1 MKKNIT
7 INLCGRLYQ
16 IDEDAYELL
25 SHYTDTLRDYF
36 RKQEGGEETA
46 DDIEERIAE
55 LFDDLKAQGVEAINI
70 EQVQEIIHQIG
81 EVEEIAGAG
90 DAESS
95 EKSSNNAQSQQPKKP
110 QNNKKFFRDS
120 QNKLVAGVLA
130 GCAQYFGGSA
140 DAWRWAFVILS
151 VLWFCIIGFWP
162 LTFTIP
168 FAAYPVFGIIAVP
181 LVILSILF
189 SALPVC
195 AYLLV
200 VIFAPLT
207 KTAEDTL
214 KMKGKEVNP
223 QNLVAEVQEA
233 TLAKERKK
241 NGKSGWDIFV
251 GIISVGLSTFF
262 TIAFIVALCFFVA
275 FMVASEKMADQWWN
289 VYEAEDFQAI
299 YIPVICCGVL
309 LLTSIGILLYCSIH
323 AAMSSFGKTKSMSAT
338 QRVIWFLL
346 WVASSVG
353 LVGCWVWGVSRLAK
367 TQSARWDARSARVID
382 ESLTDAMG
390 NVFSKEEWDYF
401 QQNGWEMVTAENVD
415 RYTYIGEYM
424 TGDES
429 VRYLDDCN
437 DYTPLV
443 YTARKHED
451 DVEPGIYRLSA
462 VVKANNENKFIY
474 LYGVN
479 IDEQTGDSTVF
490 SDQVLEIPNCG
501 LMGGNIWRALKGE
514 PESKVVTKESSSLT
528 LGAVT
533 VPLSSKVV
541 VQNSELVDDSV
552 LQDYV
557 NSLSDRTKR
566 RILGA
571 NNGQGYGWSYIYID
585 SIRVDNPHNTI
596 FYGVTTDENIT
607 GKPATTGWFSATD
620 FKLEKIG
627 SVTNT
632 SK

>member
-70 EQVQEIIHQIG
+70 EQVQDIIHQIG

-120 QNKLVAGVLA
+120 QNKLLAGVLA

-151 VLWFCIIGFWP
+151 VLWFCIIGVWP
-162 LTFTIP
+162 LTFTVP

-251 GIISVGLSTFF
+251 GIISVGLSTLF

-275 FMVASEKMADQWWN
+275 FLVASEQMADTWWD
-289 VYEAEDFQAI
+289 VYEKEDFEAI

-323 AAMSSFGKTKSMSAT
+323 AAVSSFGKTKSMSAT

-346 WVASSVG
+346 WVASAVG
-353 LVGCWVWGVSRLAK
+353 FIGCCIWGVGRLSK
-367 TQSARWDARSARVID
+367 VQLARWDARSVRVID
-382 ESLTDAMG
+382 ESLTDALG
-390 NVFSKEEWDYF
+390 NVFSKEEWDFF

-490 SDQVLEIPNCG
+490 TDQVLEIPNCG

-528 LGAVT
+528 VGAIT
-533 VPLSSKVV
+533 VPLSSKVAV
-541 VQNSELVDDSV
+541 EKSEPVNDPIL
-552 LQDYV
+552 LDYV
-557 NSLSDRTKR
+557 NSMSDRTKR

-596 FYGVTTDENIT
+596 FYGVTTDESIT
-607 GKPATTGWFSATD
+607 GTPPTTGWFSATD
-620 FKLEKIG
+620 FVLEKI
-627 SVTNT
+627 

>member
-36 RKQEGGEETA
+36 KKQEGGEETA
-46 DDIEERIAE
+46 NDIEERIAE
-55 LFDDLKAQGVEAINI
+55 LFDDLKERGVEAITI
-70 EQVQEIIHQIG
+70 EHVQDIIHQIG

-90 DAESS
+90 EVDTEPSGSASGYA
-95 EKSSNNAQSQQPKKP
+95 KTGQAKKP

-120 QNKLVAGVLA
+120 QNKLLAGVLA

-140 DAWRWAFVILS
+140 DAWRWGYVILS

-162 LTFTIP
+162 LTFTLP
-168 FAAYPVFGIIAVP
+168 FATCPVFGILAVP
-181 LVILSILF
+181 LVVLSILF
-189 SALPVC
+189 SLLPVC
-195 AYLLV
+195 VYLLV

-233 TLAKERKK
+233 TLAKEKKK
-241 NGKSGWDIFV
+241 NGKSGWDIFL

-275 FMVASEKMADQWWN
+275 FLVASEQMADKWWN
-289 VYEAEDFQAI
+289 VYEIEDFEAI

-323 AAMSSFGKTKSMSAT
+323 AAVSSFGKTKSMSAM

-346 WVASSVG
+346 WVASTVG
-353 LVGCWVWGVSRLAK
+353 FIGCCVWGVGRLTK
-367 TQSARWDARSARVID
+367 VQSARWNARSARVID
-382 ESLTDAMG
+382 ESLTDALG
-390 NVFSKEEWDYF
+390 NVFSKEEWDFF

-462 VVKANNENKFIY
+462 VVKANNDNKFIY
-474 LYGVN
+474 LYGVT

-490 SDQVLEIPNCG
+490 TDQVLEIPNCG
-501 LMGGNIWRALKGE
+501 LMGGNIWKALKGE
-514 PESKVVTKESSSLT
+514 PEKKVVTKESSTLT
-528 LGAVT
+528 VGAVT

-541 VQNSELVDDSV
+541 VQNSELVNDPV
-552 LQDYV
+552 LMEYV
-557 NSLSDRTKR
+557 NNMSDRTKR

-585 SIRVDNPHNTI
+585 SIKVDNPHSTI

-627 SVTNT
+627 EL
-632 SK
+632 K

>member
-25 SHYTDTLRDYF
+25 SQYIEALRSYF
-36 RKQEGGEETA
+36 KKQEGGEEIA
-46 DDIEERIAE
+46 GDIEERVAE
-55 LFDDLKAQGVEAINI
+55 LFDDLKAQGTEAIAI
-70 EQVQEIIHQIG
+70 EQVQDIIHQIG
-81 EVEEIAGAG
+81 QVEEIAGETPSDSPEGEGSHAG
-90 DAESS
+90 GS
-95 EKSSNNAQSQQPKKP
+95 EKVQRPLNTKKY
-110 QNNKKFFRDS
+110 FRDS
-120 QNKLVAGVLA
+120 QNKLLAGVLA

-140 DAWRWAFVILS
+140 DAWRWGFVILS

-162 LTFTIP
+162 LTFTVP

-189 SALPVC
+189 STLPVC

-275 FMVASEKMADQWWN
+275 FLVASEQMADTWWN
-289 VYEAEDFQAI
+289 VYEKEDFEAI

-323 AAMSSFGKTKSMSAT
+323 AAVSSFGKTKSMSAT

-346 WVASSVG
+346 WVASAVG
-353 LVGCWVWGVSRLAK
+353 FIGCCIWGVGRLSK
-367 TQSARWDARSARVID
+367 VQSARWDARSVRVVE
-382 ESLTDAMG
+382 ESVTDALG
-390 NVFSKEEWDYF
+390 NVFSKEEWDFF

-437 DYTPLV
+437 DHTPLV

-451 DVEPGIYRLSA
+451 DLEPGIYRLSA

-490 SDQVLEIPNCG
+490 SDQVKEIPNCG

-514 PESKVVTKESSSLT
+514 PEGKVVTKESSSLT
-528 LGAVT
+528 VGAVT

-552 LQDYV
+552 LLDYV
-557 NSLSDRTKR
+557 NSMSDRTKR

-596 FYGVTTDENIT
+596 FYGVTTDESIT

-620 FKLEKIG
+620 FKLEKVG
-627 SVTNT
+627 EL
-632 SK
+632 K

>member
-70 EQVQEIIHQIG
+70 EQVQAIIHQIG

-120 QNKLVAGVLA
+120 QNKLLAGVLA

-162 LTFTIP
+162 LTFTVP

-323 AAMSSFGKTKSMSAT
+323 AAVSSFGKTKSMSAT

-346 WVASSVG
+346 WVASSVAF
-353 LVGCWVWGVSRLAK
+353 VGCWVWGASRLAK
-367 TQSARWDARSARVID
+367 TQSARWDARSVRVID

-390 NVFSKEEWDYF
+390 NVFSKEEWDFF

-451 DVEPGIYRLSA
+451 DLEPGIYRLSA

-490 SDQVLEIPNCG
+490 TDQVLEIPNCG

-552 LQDYV
+552 LLDYV
-557 NSLSDRTKR
+557 NSMSDRTKR

>member
-36 RKQEGGEETA
+36 KKQEGGEEIA
-46 DDIEERIAE
+46 NDIEERIAE
-55 LFDDLKAQGVEAINI
+55 LFDDLKERGVEAITI
-70 EQVQEIIHQIG
+70 EHVQDIIHQIG

-90 DAESS
+90 EVDTEPSGSASGYA
-95 EKSSNNAQSQQPKKP
+95 KTGQAKKP

-120 QNKLVAGVLA
+120 QNKLLAGVLA

-140 DAWRWAFVILS
+140 DAWRWGYVILS

-162 LTFTIP
+162 LTFTLP
-168 FAAYPVFGIIAVP
+168 FATCPVFGILAVP
-181 LVILSILF
+181 LVVLSILF
-189 SALPVC
+189 SLLPVC
-195 AYLLV
+195 VYLLV

-233 TLAKERKK
+233 TLAKEKKK
-241 NGKSGWDIFV
+241 NGKSGWDIFL

-275 FMVASEKMADQWWN
+275 FLVASEQMADKWWN
-289 VYEAEDFQAI
+289 VYEIEDFEAI

-323 AAMSSFGKTKSMSAT
+323 AAVSSFGKTKSMSAM

-346 WVASSVG
+346 WVASTVG
-353 LVGCWVWGVSRLAK
+353 FIGCCVWGVGRLTK
-367 TQSARWDARSARVID
+367 VQSARWNARSARVID
-382 ESLTDAMG
+382 ESLTDALG
-390 NVFSKEEWDYF
+390 NVFSKEEWDFF

-462 VVKANNENKFIY
+462 VVKANNDNKFIY
-474 LYGVN
+474 LYGVT

-490 SDQVLEIPNCG
+490 TDQVLEIPNCG
-501 LMGGNIWRALKGE
+501 LMGGNIWKALKGE
-514 PESKVVTKESSSLT
+514 PEKKVVTKESSTLT
-528 LGAVT
+528 VGAVT

-541 VQNSELVDDSV
+541 VQNSELVNDPV
-552 LQDYV
+552 LMEYV
-557 NSLSDRTKR
+557 NNMSDRTKR

-585 SIRVDNPHNTI
+585 SIKVDNPHSTI

-627 SVTNT
+627 EL
-632 SK
+632 K

>member
-25 SHYTDTLRDYF
+25 SQYIEALRSYF
-36 RKQEGGEETA
+36 KKQEGGEEIA
-46 DDIEERIAE
+46 DDIEERVAE
-55 LFDDLKAQGVEAINI
+55 LFDDLKAQGTEAIAI
-70 EQVQEIIHQIG
+70 EQVQDIIHQIG
-81 EVEEIAGAG
+81 QVEEIAGETPSDSPEGEGSHAG
-90 DAESS
+90 GS
-95 EKSSNNAQSQQPKKP
+95 EKVQRPLNTKKY
-110 QNNKKFFRDS
+110 FRDS
-120 QNKLVAGVLA
+120 QNKLLAGVLA

-140 DAWRWAFVILS
+140 DAWRWGFVILS
-151 VLWFCIIGFWP
+151 VLWIGFWSFIG
-162 LTFTIP
+162 TFM
-168 FAAYPVFGIIAVP
+168 
-181 LVILSILF
+181 LSIF
-189 SALPVC
+189 VLPFIFLPAF

-200 VIFAPLT
+200 AIFSPAT
-207 KTAEDTL
+207 QTAEDVL
-214 KMKGKEVNP
+214 QMKGKEVNP
-223 QNLVAEVQEA
+223 QNLATEVQEA
-233 TLAKERKK
+233 VRTKEKK
-241 NGKSGWDIFV
+241 ANGTSGWDIFV
-251 GIISVGLSTFF
+251 GIISVCMSTLLG
-262 TIAFIVALCFFVA
+262 IGFIVALCFFVA
-275 FMVASEKMADQWWN
+275 FLVASDLMADTWWN
-289 VYEAEDFQAI
+289 IDNVKDLQTI
-299 YIPVICCGVL
+299 TLPVILCGCL
-309 LLTSIGILLYCSIH
+309 LLASIGILLYCSIH
-323 AAMSSFGKTKSMSAT
+323 AAVSSFGKTKSMSAT
-338 QRVIWFLL
+338 QRVVWFLL
-346 WVASSVG
+346 WVASVVG
-353 LVGCWVWGVSRLAK
+353 FIGCVVWTVGRFANT
-367 TQSARWDARSARVID
+367 TQLRWNARPARVVE
-382 ESLTDAMG
+382 ESVTDALG
-390 NVFSKEEWDYF
+390 NVFSKEEWDFF

-451 DVEPGIYRLSA
+451 DLEPGIYRLSA

-490 SDQVLEIPNCG
+490 SDQVKEIPNCG

-514 PESKVVTKESSSLT
+514 PEGKVVTKESSSLT
-528 LGAVT
+528 VGAVT

-541 VQNSELVDDSV
+541 VQNSELVDDAV
-552 LQDYV
+552 LLDYV
-557 NSLSDRTKR
+557 NSMSDRTKR

-596 FYGVTTDENIT
+596 FYGVTTDESIT

-620 FKLEKIG
+620 FKLEKVG
-627 SVTNT
+627 EL
-632 SK
+632 K

>member
-1 MKKNIT
+1 
-7 INLCGRLYQ
+7 
-16 IDEDAYELL
+16 
-25 SHYTDTLRDYF
+25 
-36 RKQEGGEETA
+36 
-46 DDIEERIAE
+46 
-55 LFDDLKAQGVEAINI
+55 
-70 EQVQEIIHQIG
+70 
-81 EVEEIAGAG
+81 
-90 DAESS
+90 
-95 EKSSNNAQSQQPKKP
+95 
-110 QNNKKFFRDS
+110 
-120 QNKLVAGVLA
+120 
-130 GCAQYFGGSA
+130 
-140 DAWRWAFVILS
+140 
-151 VLWFCIIGFWP
+151 
-162 LTFTIP
+162 
-168 FAAYPVFGIIAVP
+168 
-181 LVILSILF
+181 
-189 SALPVC
+189 
-195 AYLLV
+195 
-200 VIFAPLT
+200 
-207 KTAEDTL
+207 
-214 KMKGKEVNP
+214 
-223 QNLVAEVQEA
+223 
-233 TLAKERKK
+233 
-241 NGKSGWDIFV
+241 
-251 GIISVGLSTFF
+251 
-262 TIAFIVALCFFVA
+262 
-275 FMVASEKMADQWWN
+275 
-289 VYEAEDFQAI
+289 
-299 YIPVICCGVL
+299 
-309 LLTSIGILLYCSIH
+309 
-323 AAMSSFGKTKSMSAT
+323 MSAT

-346 WVASSVG
+346 WVASAVG
-353 LVGCWVWGVSRLAK
+353 FIGCCIWGVGRLSK
-367 TQSARWDARSARVID
+367 VQSARWDARSARVID

-390 NVFSKEEWDYF
+390 NVFSKEEWDFF

-490 SDQVLEIPNCG
+490 TDQVLEIPNCG

-552 LQDYV
+552 LLDYV
-557 NSLSDRTKR
+557 NSMSDRTKR

>member
-36 RKQEGGEETA
+36 KKQEGGEETA
-46 DDIEERIAE
+46 NDIEERIAE
-55 LFDDLKAQGVEAINI
+55 LFDDLKAQGVEAITI
-70 EQVQEIIHQIG
+70 EHVQAIIHQIG
-81 EVEEIAGAG
+81 QVEEIAGGNDAG
-90 DAESS
+90 SESS
-95 EKSSNNAQSQQPKKP
+95 EKSSSYAKSEQARKP
-110 QNNKKFFRDS
+110 QNSKKFFRDS
-120 QNKLVAGVLA
+120 QNKLLAGVLA

-140 DAWRWAFVILS
+140 DGWRWGYVILS

-162 LTFTIP
+162 LTFTLP
-168 FAAYPVFGIIAVP
+168 FATSPIVGILAVP
-181 LVILSILF
+181 LVVLSFLF
-189 SALPVC
+189 SILPVC
-195 AYLLV
+195 VYLLV

-275 FMVASEKMADQWWN
+275 FLVASEQMADTWWN
-289 VYEAEDFQAI
+289 VYETGDLEVI

-323 AAMSSFGKTKSMSAT
+323 AAVSSFGKTKSMSAM

-346 WVASSVG
+346 WVASTVG
-353 LVGCWVWGVSRLAK
+353 FIGCWVWGVSRLAK
-367 TQSARWDARSARVID
+367 VQTARWDARSARVID
-382 ESLTDAMG
+382 ESLTDALG
-390 NVFSKEEWDYF
+390 NVFSKEEWDFF
-401 QQNGWEMVTAENVD
+401 QQNGWEMITAENVD

-474 LYGVN
+474 LYGVT

-490 SDQVLEIPNCG
+490 TDQVLEIPNCG

-514 PESKVVTKESSSLT
+514 PEKKVVSKESSSLT

-552 LQDYV
+552 LLDYV
-557 NSLSDRTKR
+557 NSMSDRTKR

-585 SIRVDNPHNTI
+585 SIRVDNAHNTI
-596 FYGVTTDENIT
+596 FYGVTTDPDIT
-607 GKPATTGWFSATD
+607 GVTPTTGWFSATD

-627 SVTNT
+627 EL
-632 SK
+632 K